1 VLVASCSQEHQ
12 SGRGIGKESWCR
24 SWGVR
29 VVRCI
34 RVGVVAGR
42 SVGVG
47 AGGIGVGVGLI
58 LECW

>member
-1 VLVASCSQEHQ
+1 MKGVA
-12 SGRGIGKESWCR
+12 
-24 SWGVR
+24 VVDF
-29 VVRCI
+29 VVRCV

-58 LECW
+58 LQCW